1 MVSRNVARNSS
12 WLGVLAVGA
21 SLGAVSAA
29 VQKSRHREVDQG
41 DSVGRKNELWWVPPI
56 FPSLGVSKL
65 KQSACEGASPSQ
77 LASAQHTRMSTG
89 FGGVI
94 KNEPKDHPWIA
105 TSPAAPSSLLPE
117 ERIITFLVANA
128 AAGKVEDVK
137 RDWSFLPSHMHAAGM
152 EALLQNHLLV
162 GFPRTINAIAAVH
175 QVGVEGSDWKEEPRA
190 GPEFW
195 RNRGEEALEAV
206 YGAKYQR
213 LRNRMESLHP
223 VLNSIMVGLTPSAR
237 NTVSRQPHSFSY
249 AAAAKKKNTG

>member
-128 AAGKVEDVK
+128 VSRILCWLDSADGNKSPQAAGKVEDVK

-195 RNRGEEALEAV
+195 RNRGV
-206 YGAKYQR
+206 
-213 LRNRMESLHP
+213 
-223 VLNSIMVGLTPSAR
+223 
-237 NTVSRQPHSFSY
+237 
-249 AAAAKKKNTG
+249 AADIQGPP